1 MVEAKRYLN
10 QIRLLDTRINQK
22 IRERTDLYASIFGGR
37 SSSNINPD
45 KVQSSIDLHKDEA
58 LIVKCADLE
67 REINSMIDRLVSL
80 RHKIIDEIHLVEDPN
95 QVDCLYQRY
104 VEYCTF
110 EQIAINT
117 GYSIRRIYQIHN
129 NALLAFSEKV
139 KDCI

>member
-1 MVEAKRYLN
+1 MNVKQYLN
-10 QIRLLDTRINQK
+10 QIRLLDVKINQK
-22 IRERTDLYASIFGGR
+22 IREREALYASIFGGR
-37 SSSNINPD
+37 SSSDINPD
-45 KVQSSIDLHKDEA
+45 KVQNNIDPHKDEA
-58 LIVKCADLE
+58 LIVEYADLE
-67 REINSMIDRLVSL
+67 QEINSMIDRLASL

-129 NALLAFSEKV
+129 NALLAFSEKC